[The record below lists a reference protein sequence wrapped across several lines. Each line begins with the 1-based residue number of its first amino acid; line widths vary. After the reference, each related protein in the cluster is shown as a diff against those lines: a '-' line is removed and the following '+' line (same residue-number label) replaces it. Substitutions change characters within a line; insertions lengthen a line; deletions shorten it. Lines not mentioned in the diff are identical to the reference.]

1 MTQPDEI
8 TLTPEGKE
16 GELLSYISDLKKEKQ
31 QAIDDVKLLRAALSF
46 VEFGNRRVV
55 DDKGVPTT
63 ILYCPSCGARSSKGH
78 KSICFIAE
86 ALAATDRP
94 EYREEG

>member
-31 QAIDDVKLLRAALSF
+31 QLYADVKLLRAELERCS
-46 VEFGNRRVV
+46 R
-55 DDKGVPTT
+55 T
-63 ILYCPSCGARSSKGH
+63 RSIGWPMDEKT
-78 KSICFIAE
+78 CE

-94 EYREEG
+94 EYTEEG

>member
-31 QAIDDVKLLRAALSF
+31 QAIDDVKLLRAVVSEGL
-46 VEFGNRRVV
+46 FGLGFLPVNMHMIEVFT
-55 DDKGVPTT
+55 K
-63 ILYCPSCGARSSKGH
+63 
-78 KSICFIAE
+78 
-86 ALAATDRP
+86 ALAATKW
-94 EYREEG
+94 

>member
-8 TLTPEGKE
+8 TLTSEGKE

-31 QAIDDVKLLRAALSF
+31 QAIDDVKLLRATLDFAYWQIDRHANSTDAD
-46 VEFGNRRVV
+46 EQEQ
-55 DDKGVPTT
+55 
-63 ILYCPSCGARSSKGH
+63 ILQQAYTC
-78 KSICFIAE
+78 IDE